1 VQTDHLVRGLLLQL
15 PYVAIFLALA
25 WWWFQRKDITS

>member
-1 VQTDHLVRGLLLQL
+1 MIRGVMLQL
-15 PYVAIFLALA
+15 PYLAVFLGLA